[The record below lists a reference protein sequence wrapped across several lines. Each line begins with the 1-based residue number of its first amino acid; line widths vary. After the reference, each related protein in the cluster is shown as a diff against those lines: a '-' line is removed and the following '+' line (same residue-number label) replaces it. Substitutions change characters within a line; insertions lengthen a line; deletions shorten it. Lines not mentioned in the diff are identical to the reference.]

1 MDQRALGGSFETHL
15 AAGCDIEASERDD
28 AVVGQARQYA
38 SFRHH
43 KLSGRPESFIE
54 LYVKV
59 CRTYERTVVP
69 GPVSAIGERLP
80 YRTLL
85 IDNRISRTV
94 GNHIHRL
101 YDFVDRTAVPV
112 DVEPERIFLRAPDGK
127 RPGNYIPDGAEM
139 VHGSRKEFRI
149 APGNGFAGSR
159 RMRYLASHHKPVSFE
174 RMSVETGVVRSA
186 ERSFRADI
194 VVGVGMGLASI
205 RPLPCPGKSRR
216 GIAVV
221 LFHRHVPGLGSVKRI
236 VGCRERNVRS
246 ERHTSKNQ
254 R

>member
-1 MDQRALGGSFETHL
+1 M
-15 AAGCDIEASERDD
+15 
-28 AVVGQARQYA
+28 
-38 SFRHH
+38 
-43 KLSGRPESFIE
+43 
-54 LYVKV
+54 
-59 CRTYERTVVP
+59 VP
-69 GPVSAIGERLP
+69 GPVSAIGEHLP
-80 YRTLL
+80 YRTFL

-194 VVGVGMGLASI
+194 VVGIGMGLASI

-221 LFHRHVPGLGSVKRI
+221 LFHRHISGLSRIQRI
-236 VGCRERNVRS
+236 VILSIRRESNCTDAKRNDRTAKCRRLFQTGSIHIRNSLHFSNTIPQPVR
-246 ERHTSKNQ
+246 NQ
-254 R
+254 FFN